1 MGTRMAMRET
11 RQNDLLAR
19 RQLERA
25 AAFLVRCGDQ
35 ACRQRDVPVPTHP
48 GLATHWQ
55 GGAMKALPVCK
66 HKRAHPSPL
75 PSHFT
80 VPLVA
85 FTHSVV

>member
-1 MGTRMAMRET
+1 MAIRET

-25 AAFLVRCGDQ
+25 GALLVRCGGQ
-35 ACRQRDVPVPTHP
+35 ACRQRDVHVPTHP
-48 GLATHWQ
+48 GLATHCQ
-55 GGAMKALPVCK
+55 GGAMKALHVCK
-66 HKRAHPSPL
+66 HERAHPSPL

-80 VPLVA
+80 VPLLA